1 MPVGRKRN
9 QENTVDLPTDAPALE
24 VFDATAAD
32 SSPSFE
38 TPDGTSAGRD
48 NQPEQVLYSRLFILA
63 LNVVAIG
70 LLLFAAVGRGDASV
84 GPAYLLVPFVLFQAL
99 GWAAAY
105 LLQPPD
111 STCVEMFDDAV
122 FVAAVLLLP
131 PAGVVITLGLGT
143 VIGLVVLRTKPR
155 AVFLNG
161 GVMTLASLAGIV
173 VAHSI
178 APDVQSAHPLVLL
191 VSVTAGT
198 LTLAVVNVIV
208 LTGYFRIVL
217 GDPYVSTVVELLP
230 TRVRRTP
237 FLVPIGFLAGVAG
250 LWSPCAALLGVPVLI
265 GLQIFLGQHTRA
277 TRDRERTQ
285 GLFEASVEIHSF
297 VESSGVAHALTTT
310 TARLLRCETAR
321 IDVEAPGESEW
332 GAPITRSDDRHEWLV
347 VSNPVSHLALD
358 AEALGLLNALAAVG
372 SSALQNADLVD
383 EIRRAGLV
391 DALTGLPNHVLF
403 TDRVAQAATAA
414 RRNRERFAVMVL
426 DLDAFKKVNDSLGH
440 SHGNELLK
448 IMSERLVA
456 AARDIDT
463 VARLGSDHF
472 TVLLPGVGNAETC
485 GVIAEKL
492 LDAVRRPIELGGH
505 ELFMTASAGISF
517 FPEDG
522 VKPEH
527 LLRNADSAMH
537 RAKDMGRNTYRA
549 YASGMNDLA
558 QLRLVRESEL
568 HNAVRR
574 DELRLRYQPQIDL
587 RSGHIV
593 GVEALV
599 RWEHPLLGL
608 IGPNEFVPLAEESG
622 LIIEVD
628 TWVLYEACRQARA
641 WLDSDLPQVRMAV
654 NISGRHFHSSDR
666 LVDVVERALGV
677 TGLPAEMLE
686 LEVTEGIA
694 VGEEEVTVQALNQIR
709 DLGVKLAIDDFGTGY
724 SMLGRLRQYPID
736 RLKIDRSFVNEI
748 EGHNAEA
755 PIVSA
760 MIAMARSLRLECV
773 AEGVET
779 LEQQIFLRNHGCD
792 QAQGFLYSHPV
803 EADDIGRLLRTPSV
817 GYNLTAVS

>member
-1 MPVGRKRN
+1 VRAGGNQDGGETSIVSPVAPEPDDAVEEPRENRQSQILHTRIQGAIGVAVCLFVFGAIWRN
-9 QENTVDLPTDAPALE
+9 DLPLGAPGMLV
-24 VFDATAAD
+24 VF
-32 SSPSFE
+32 
-38 TPDGTSAGRD
+38 
-48 NQPEQVLYSRLFILA
+48 I
-63 LNVVAIG
+63 I
-70 LLLFAAVGRGDASV
+70 
-84 GPAYLLVPFVLFQAL
+84 FQAL
-99 GWAAAY
+99 SWASAY
-105 LLQPPD
+105 RMQPSD
-111 STCVEMFDDAV
+111 SQYVQQFDEAV
-122 FVAAVLLLP
+122 FVVGTMLLA
-131 PAGVVITLGLGT
+131 PAGVVLTFGVGT
-143 VIGLVVLRTKPR
+143 AIGLALLRTWPR
-155 AVFLNG
+155 TIFLNS
-161 GVMTLASLAGIV
+161 GVLTVAALAGV
-173 VAHSI
+173 TTTRLLS
-178 APDVQSAHPLVLL
+178 PDTHDANLRLFGALL
-191 VSVTAGT
+191 VGT
-198 LTLAVVNVIV
+198 IVLAVVNEALLAVY
-208 LTGYFRIVL
+208 LRL
-217 GDPYVSTVVELLP
+217 ARRDP
-230 TRVRRTP
+230 
-237 FLVPIGFLAGVAG
+237 LVPTIVEMVGARATRAPFIFAIGFLAGVAG
-250 LWSPCAALLGVPVLI
+250 GVAPWMALIAVPLLISLQYVLAE
-265 GLQIFLGQHTRA
+265 HTRA

-285 GLFEASVEIHSF
+285 GLFEASVEIHSY
-297 VESSGVAHALTTT
+297 VEADEVERAVLAT
-310 TARLLRCETAR
+310 TARLLRCGQAR
-321 IDVEAPGESEW
+321 IDREKPGVDEW
-332 GAPITRSDDRHEWLV
+332 GAPISRSDDESEWLI
-347 VSNPVSHLALD
+347 VSEPVSRLPLD
-358 AEALGLLNALAAVG
+358 AEAFGLLSALAAVG

-403 TDRVAQAATAA
+403 SDRVAQAATAA

-440 SHGNELLK
+440 SHGNELLR
-448 IMSERLVA
+448 IMGDRLVG

-472 TVLLPGVGNAETC
+472 TVLLPGVGNLDTC

-492 LDAVRRPIELGGH
+492 LDAVRRPIQLGGH
-505 ELFMTASAGISF
+505 ELFMTASAGIAF

-537 RAKDMGRNTYRA
+537 RAKEMGRNTFRA

-568 HNAVRR
+568 HNAVHRN
-574 DELRLRYQPQIDL
+574 ELRLRYQPQIDL
-587 RSGHIV
+587 RTGRIV

-599 RWEHPLLGL
+599 RWEHPVLGL
-608 IGPNEFVPLAEESG
+608 IGPAEFVPLAEESG

-628 TWVLYEACRQARA
+628 TWVLYEACRQSRQWAQEG
-641 WLDSDLPQVRMAV
+641 LPPVRMAV
-654 NISGRHFHSSDR
+654 NISGRHFHSGDR
-666 LVDVVERALGV
+666 LVDIVERALGV
-677 TGLPAEMLE
+677 TGLAPELLE

-694 VGEEEVTVQALNQIR
+694 VGEEETTAQALTRIR
-709 DLGVKLAIDDFGTGY
+709 NLGVKLAIDDFGTGY

-748 EGHNAEA
+748 EGHNGEA

-803 EADDIGRLLRTPSV
+803 ESDDIARLLRTPSV